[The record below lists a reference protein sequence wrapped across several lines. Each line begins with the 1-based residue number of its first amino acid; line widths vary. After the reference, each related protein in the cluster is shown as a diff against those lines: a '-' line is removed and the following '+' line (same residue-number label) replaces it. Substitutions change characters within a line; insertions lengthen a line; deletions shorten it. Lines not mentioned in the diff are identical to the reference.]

1 MIAVTGMITCFLPL
15 NNHAARVLLIVCFGP
30 GNFTL
35 LLQMC
40 IDKNKLRTWLKYG
53 GIFNHLI
60 VACSLVYILSVL
72 ISLIIWKQHILTTHA
87 TAVAALL
94 FGVSILYLACVLRKI
109 YHMHPEAEKLPD
121 ADITLSI
128 EQAMLLL
135 IGTFLVLLGILL
147 VPVCLGLLPFAA
159 NAQLGLLMVIFA
171 FQMLASGNTPIG
183 PFPRSW
189 LMIGFGLVF
198 AALGIVS
205 CIIPNILVPLLTIL
219 VGVLNIIGGLL
230 TLTKILIPL
239 IKKSS
244 TTETPAIPILAKL
257 FVLQVI
263 LNLLAIAFGTSMLLP
278 SLVPGLLVGL
288 VLAANG
294 FVLLYLLRI
303 LVVIDAMKSA
313 AETRS

>member
-1 MIAVTGMITCFLPL
+1 
-15 NNHAARVLLIVCFGP
+15 
-30 GNFTL
+30 
-35 LLQMC
+35 
-40 IDKNKLRTWLKYG
+40 
-53 GIFNHLI
+53 
-60 VACSLVYILSVL
+60 
-72 ISLIIWKQHILTTHA
+72 
-87 TAVAALL
+87 
-94 FGVSILYLACVLRKI
+94 
-109 YHMHPEAEKLPD
+109 
-121 ADITLSI
+121 
-128 EQAMLLL
+128 
-135 IGTFLVLLGILL
+135 
-147 VPVCLGLLPFAA
+147 
-159 NAQLGLLMVIFA
+159 MVIFA

-278 SLVPGLLVGL
+278 RLVPGLLVGL

>member
-1 MIAVTGMITCFLPL
+1 M
-15 NNHAARVLLIVCFGP
+15 
-30 GNFTL
+30 
-35 LLQMC
+35 
-40 IDKNKLRTWLKYG
+40 
-53 GIFNHLI
+53 
-60 VACSLVYILSVL
+60 
-72 ISLIIWKQHILTTHA
+72 TTHA

-278 SLVPGLLVGL
+278 RLVPGLLVGL